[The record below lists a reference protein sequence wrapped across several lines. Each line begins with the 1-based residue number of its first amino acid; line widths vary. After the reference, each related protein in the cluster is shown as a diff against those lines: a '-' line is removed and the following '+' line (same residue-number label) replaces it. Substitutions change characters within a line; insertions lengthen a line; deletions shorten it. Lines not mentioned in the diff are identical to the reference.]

1 MKKLFITAAIAT
13 MFSVT
18 AFAKTTTTTFTGE
31 ENISYSVLNH
41 FRADFNEAKNPAWT
55 LTANCQKV
63 SFDYKGAKLTAFYD
77 LAGAYL
83 GVTQDVDF
91 KEIPADLQ
99 KEVTAKYST
108 YAVNEVIKFET
119 DGSNTDI
126 NPLVYFVDLKK
137 ADSEVIV
144 RATPGEGLSFYKK
157 VK

>member
-18 AFAKTTTTTFTGE
+18 AFAKSTTYTGE
-31 ENISYSVLNH
+31 ENISYTVLNRFH
-41 FRADFNEAKNPAWT
+41 TDFSQATNAAWT
-55 LTANCQKV
+55 VTPNCQKV
-63 SFDYKGAKLTAFYD
+63 IFTLNGAKLTAFYD
-77 LAGAYL
+77 LGGAYL

-91 KEIPADLQ
+91 KEIPFSLQ
-99 KEVTAKYST
+99 KEVTAKYGT

-119 DGSNTDI
+119 DSNNTEI

-144 RATPGEGLSFYKK
+144 KVIPGEGLSFYKK